1 TAELAILDGQHVADF
16 VQSVWRWSWQWGLV
30 ATTAAALVSPFLAPM
45 FQLSSAWPL
54 WAGSLLMLPLFV
66 REAFFG
72 VLQGIQSFTLL
83 GLAILIPALLRLL
96 FGMGFILAGGRAVG
110 AILAQPLAFA
120 LGAALILWWLRPYFR
135 ESSPQTRPRVSLG
148 SSLSTMAALA
158 VLGLM
163 MNLDAL
169 FVKLFYSPQAAG
181 NYGPVVTLERI
192 SLFLAWAVGLVL
204 LPRVIRRRAAG
215 RNARALLFLA
225 LAAAL
230 APGLVMT
237 TLYFLFP
244 GTLVSVIFTKAYADP
259 GVVLGLASLA
269 ATLYSGINIWLNY
282 AVSLKRHSFA
292 PVLAAILVLQAAGMY
307 LFGRDNLTHM
317 ALAMVVSGL
326 LGNLAGLACTFRAEH
341 AEGLEVARQPRL
353 IVPERG

>member
-1 TAELAILDGQHVADF
+1 LQDFILMSIAIRMVVAVHTAELAILDGQHVADF

-135 ESSPQTRPRVSLG
+135 ESSP
-148 SSLSTMAALA
+148 
-158 VLGLM
+158 
-163 MNLDAL
+163 
-169 FVKLFYSPQAAG
+169 
-181 NYGPVVTLERI
+181 
-192 SLFLAWAVGLVL
+192 
-204 LPRVIRRRAAG
+204 
-215 RNARALLFLA
+215 
-225 LAAAL
+225 
-230 APGLVMT
+230 
-237 TLYFLFP
+237 
-244 GTLVSVIFTKAYADP
+244 
-259 GVVLGLASLA
+259 
-269 ATLYSGINIWLNY
+269 
-282 AVSLKRHSFA
+282 
-292 PVLAAILVLQAAGMY
+292 
-307 LFGRDNLTHM
+307 
-317 ALAMVVSGL
+317 
-326 LGNLAGLACTFRAEH
+326 
-341 AEGLEVARQPRL
+341 
-353 IVPERG
+353 